1 MTLHSYFVLAVFIFT
16 IIGLIKFQQR
26 PSLVFGVA
34 LMTLFSTQ
42 MVTTDQ
48 VIKSLSN
55 QGLLTLILLMLCS
68 IALEKNPFI
77 AFSCHEGD

>member
-1 MTLHSYFVLAVFIFT
+1 MLLTDGLFMTLHSYFVLAVFIFT

-48 VIKSLSN
+48 VIKSLSV
-55 QGLLTLILLMLCS
+55 LLPL
-68 IALEKNPFI
+68 KKPVYYV
-77 AFSCHEGD
+77 